1 LRSLLL
7 LLLTAL
13 SMTSCPQHKQEVQ
26 NLHPLFN
33 ISEKELMESISDLPA
48 ATREKIAAKAQI
60 FLDLILQLPESPE
73 DLLILVDKEHTLG
86 KQYIPPDLINLQG
99 YSLSLAGNKLELRRM
114 IIPDL
119 LAMVESSREQGIELV
134 ISSAYR
140 SYSRQESI
148 YNYNVRSLGREIAD
162 RESAKPG
169 HSQHQLGTTIDF
181 GSIDDSFAS
190 HPAGIWLSEHGWQ
203 FGFSLSYP
211 PDSEKITG
219 YRYEP
224 WHYRYI
230 GRHGARITR
239 EFFLD
244 QQQYFLEFWKQK
256 SSFFQK
262 KRVR

>member
-1 LRSLLL
+1 MKSFLL

-13 SMTSCPQHKQEVQ
+13 SVTSCPQVKEEVQ
-26 NLHPLFN
+26 NLHPLFD

-48 ATREKIAAKAQI
+48 ASRDKIAARAQV
-60 FLDLILQLPESPE
+60 FLDLILQLLELPE
-73 DLLILVDKEHTLG
+73 DLLILVDKEHILG
-86 KQYIPPDLINLQG
+86 KQYIPPDLINLEG
-99 YSLSLAGNKLELRRM
+99 YSFSLAGNKLELRRV

-119 LAMVESSREQGIELV
+119 LAMVESGCEQGIELV

-140 SYSRQESI
+140 SYTRQELI
-148 YNYNVRSLGREIAD
+148 YNYNVRSLGRKIAD

-181 GSIDDSFAS
+181 GSIDDGFAS
-190 HPAGIWLSEHGWQ
+190 QPAGIWLAEHGWQ

-230 GRHGARITR
+230 GRPGARITR
-239 EFFLD
+239 EFFLNE
-244 QQQYFLEFWKQK
+244 QQYFLEFWEQK
-256 SSFFQK
+256 NSFFRK
-262 KRVR
+262 IRIR

>member
-1 LRSLLL
+1 LRSFLLL
-7 LLLTAL
+7 LLMAL
-13 SMTSCPQHKQEVQ
+13 SVTSCRQVKQEVQ
-26 NLHPLFN
+26 NLHPLFD

-48 ATREKIAAKAQI
+48 ASRDKIAAKAQV
-60 FLDLILQLPESPE
+60 FLDLIVQLLESPE
-73 DLLILVDKEHTLG
+73 DLLILVDKQHALE
-86 KQYIPPDLINLQG
+86 KQYVPHDLINLEG
-99 YSLSLAGNKLELRRM
+99 YSFSLAKNKLELRRM

-119 LAMVESSREQGIELV
+119 LAMVESGREQGIELV
-134 ISSAYR
+134 ISSTYR
-140 SYSRQESI
+140 SYARQESI

-181 GSIDDSFAS
+181 GNIDDSFSS
-190 HPAGIWLSEHGWQ
+190 HPAGIWLAEHGCQ

-230 GRHGARITR
+230 GRHGARIAM
-239 EFFLD
+239 EFFLN
-244 QQQYFLEFWKQK
+244 QQQYFLEFWEQK
-256 SSFFQK
+256 SSFFRK
-262 KRVR
+262 KRIR